1 MTQSMLNVSV
11 IICTYTDERW
21 TDLIDAIESVRAQTV
36 HPRELIVAVD
46 HNEPLAAR
54 LRSMYPDIVVVPNG
68 EQRGL
73 SGARNSGV
81 AAAHGAIIAFLDD
94 DAVAVPDWLVH
105 LHAAYADSQVL
116 SVGGMIVPAWPH
128 ARPAW
133 FPAEFDWVVGCTYT
147 GMPTT
152 RSAVRNLIG
161 ANISFR
167 REVFAGVGG
176 FRNGIGRIGKRP
188 LGCEET
194 ELCIRTRQRWPQA
207 VFLYE
212 PRAKVYHR
220 VASRR
225 TTWGYFRARC
235 YAEGLSKAMLT
246 RFVGQGDALS
256 SERTYTFHTLPR
268 GVMRNVLHAV
278 AQRDRAGFARA
289 AAIVGGLGITT
300 TGYLVGRVV
309 QRVAGRTADAPPPQ
323 TSTYARPS

>member
-1 MTQSMLNVSV
+1 MLDISV
-11 IICTYTDERW
+11 VICTYTDERW

-36 HPRELIVAVD
+36 PPRELIVVVD

-54 LRSMYPDIVVVPNG
+54 LRSMYSDVVVVPNA
-68 EQRGL
+68 EERGL

-94 DAVAVPDWLVH
+94 DAVAVPDWLAH
-105 LHAAYADSQVL
+105 LHAAYADPHVL
-116 SVGGMIVPAWPH
+116 GAGGTIEAAWPH

-133 FPAEFDWVVGCTYT
+133 FPAEFDWVVGCTYL

-176 FRNGIGRIGKRP
+176 FRHGIGRIGKRP
-188 LGCEET
+188 LGGEET
-194 ELCIRTRQRWPQA
+194 ELCIRARQRWPLA

-212 PRAKVYHR
+212 PRAHVYHH
-220 VASRR
+220 VAPAR
-225 TTWGYFRARC
+225 TTWSYFWARC
-235 YAEGLSKAMLT
+235 YAEGLSKAMLA

-256 SERTYTFHTLPR
+256 SERTYTLRTLPR
-268 GVMRNVLHAV
+268 GVVRNVREAV
-278 AQRDRAGFARA
+278 VRRDRAGFARA
-289 AAIVGGLGITT
+289 AAIVGGLGVTT
-300 TGYLVGRVV
+300 SGYLVGRVV
-309 QRVAGRTADAPPPQ
+309 QRVAGHTSAAPPPQ
-323 TSTYARPS
+323 TSTYAREL